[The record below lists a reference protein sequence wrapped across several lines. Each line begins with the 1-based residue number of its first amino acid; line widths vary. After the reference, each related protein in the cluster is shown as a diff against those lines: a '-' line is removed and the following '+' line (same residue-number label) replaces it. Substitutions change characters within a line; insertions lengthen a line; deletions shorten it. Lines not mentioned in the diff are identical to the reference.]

1 MDIMER
7 REFLQFVAAIPV
19 AGLAFKAGAEEAE
32 AEVEICDPI
41 DITPDEVD
49 RRWQKEGANEY
60 FDRLIREGRKN
71 ELGMAF
77 YLLAG
82 RVIDIAKFKTI
93 DRDDAIQECVFVAFE
108 KLPRYQEASEQFLT
122 GSQPKKYGKK
132 PKAFNYF
139 TTIMLCRIRQTYRS
153 QRNHKDL
160 RKKYEEYLS

>member
-1 MDIMER
+1 MER

-19 AGLAFKAGAEEAE
+19 AGLAFKAGAEET
-32 AEVEICDPI
+32 EVEIYDPI
-41 DITPDEVD
+41 DITPDEID
-49 RRWQKEGANEY
+49 RRWVKEGANDY

-82 RVIDIAKFKTI
+82 RIIDIAKFKTI
-93 DRDDAIQECVFVAFE
+93 DRDDAIQECVFVCFE
-108 KLPRYQEASEQFLT
+108 KLPQYQEASKQFLI
-122 GSQPKKYGKK
+122 GSQPKRYGKK

-153 QRNHKDL
+153 QRNHKEL
-160 RKKYEEYLS
+160 REKYEEYLS